1 MSIHNYPPESGTE
14 SIDFPLYLGHMR
26 VDFIIPV
33 FNEEEGI
40 TTFHLQLR
48 QAIDPLPHQFHIYYI
63 DDGSSDHT
71 CERLSELAR
80 QDERVTVVEFS
91 RNFGQQAALT
101 AGIDLSQ
108 GDYAITM
115 DGDGEHPPALIP
127 EMLRLAQNGYDIVL
141 TQRVDQEHTRS
152 FKART
157 SDLFYRL
164 INWIGDTRIQPRGT
178 DFRAMSRPVVEAL
191 RSMHEYHRFMRGMVA
206 WVGYR
211 TVILPYQQPERIAGT
226 SKYTLRRMFQLALT
240 AVFSFSLVPLYIA
253 ISVGGLFLVGAVLEA
268 IYVLSFWVSG
278 NIAHLAP
285 GWSSLMFMLLV
296 VGGSLMICLGFI
308 GIYVGYIF
316 QEVKKRPIYL
326 IRRKWSG
333 DSYTDTND
341 IKSQE
346 TPLE

>member
-1 MSIHNYPPESGTE
+1 
-14 SIDFPLYLGHMR
+14 MR
-26 VDFIIPV
+26 VDIIIPV
-33 FNEEEGI
+33 FNEAEGI
-40 TTFHLQLR
+40 ETFHTQLR
-48 QAIDPLPHQFHIYYI
+48 QAIDPLPHHFTIYYI
-63 DDGSSDHT
+63 DDGSTDHT
-71 CERLSELAR
+71 CDCLSVLAR
-80 QDERVTVVEFS
+80 QDQRVTVVEFS

-101 AGIDLSQ
+101 AGLDLSR
-108 GDYAITM
+108 GDYAITL
-115 DGDGEHPPALIP
+115 DGDGEHPPSLIP
-127 EMLRLAQNGYDIVL
+127 ELLRLAESGVDIVL
-141 TQRVDQEHTRS
+141 TQRVDEHTRS

-164 INWIGDTRIQPRGT
+164 INWIGDTRILPNGT
-178 DFRAMSRPVVEAL
+178 DFRAMARPVVEAL
-191 RSMHEYHRFMRGMVA
+191 RQMKEYHRFVRGMVA

-211 TVILPYQQPERIAGT
+211 TVIVPYRQPQRIAGS
-226 SKYTLRRMFQLALT
+226 SKYSLRRLVRLALT

-253 ISVGGLFLVGAVLEA
+253 ISIGGLFLVGAVLEA
-268 IYVLSFWVSG
+268 IYVLSFWVTG
-278 NIAHLAP
+278 NISHLAP

-333 DSYTDTND
+333 DGYSDEHEPPT
-341 IKSQE
+341 QE